1 MPNLENLILPKEQKR
16 IRKKEK
22 LEKDNRVVKI
32 LTISG
37 LTNATRDAIGGVL
50 VGFLFRKGGS
60 SSDDRGI
67 RGGTNFKLTEDE
79 EGNKNIETEKI
90 KAGKLIPPSK
100 SITQQLDD
108 IGEKWDKKMLLAS
121 TANNGAAFFIH
132 FSSFLEAFQSVMK
145 IGSSVLSNINMYL
158 GMSSAVIPFLVP
170 VMLVLSPII
179 KSVTTIMKLID
190 KTLTGARAIF
200 DGLAMMLNDNPA
212 LFSFLKEGQLILL
225 SQRISWCKYSFDE
238 LNKDIK
244 FGKGAEEAAKAETQ
258 GVFNLDKAKKPDGN
272 DFKRRPKI

>member
-1 MPNLENLILPKEQKR
+1 
-16 IRKKEK
+16 
-22 LEKDNRVVKI
+22 
-32 LTISG
+32 
-37 LTNATRDAIGGVL
+37 
-50 VGFLFRKGGS
+50 
-60 SSDDRGI
+60 
-67 RGGTNFKLTEDE
+67 
-79 EGNKNIETEKI
+79 
-90 KAGKLIPPSK
+90 
-100 SITQQLDD
+100 
-108 IGEKWDKKMLLAS
+108 MLLAS

-212 LFSFLKEGQLILL
+212 LFSLLKGGAINSLGASVSAGASIG
-225 SQRISWCKYSFDE
+225 FDE

-244 FGKGAEEAAKAETQ
+244 FGKGAEEAAKAE
-258 GVFNLDKAKKPDGN
+258 
-272 DFKRRPKI
+272 I